1 MSSIA
6 KKKVARICLE
16 FGKCVCF
23 IQNGITWKDYLY
35 ISLEKQIEDEI
46 KQEKGEKQMENLIGR
61 MTGADPLPQ
70 HMPPAPSS
78 MIVNPWIR
86 WIGCNYVDEIECKKV
101 VF

>member
-1 MSSIA
+1 
-6 KKKVARICLE
+6 
-16 FGKCVCF
+16 
-23 IQNGITWKDYLY
+23 
-35 ISLEKQIEDEI
+35 
-46 KQEKGEKQMENLIGR
+46 MENLIGR